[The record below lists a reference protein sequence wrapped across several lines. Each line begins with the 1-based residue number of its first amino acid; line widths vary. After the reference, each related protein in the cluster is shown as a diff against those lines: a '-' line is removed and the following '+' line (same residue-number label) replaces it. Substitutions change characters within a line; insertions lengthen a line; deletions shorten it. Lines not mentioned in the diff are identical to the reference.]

1 MSLFLALATVPTDPC
16 PQDIPGLGWGAS
28 APHTAQ
34 RFRSP
39 RPLGLVKVVSD
50 FWGDS
55 GEVLPNTYVSQGAH
69 AWVFAEPELDPADP
83 KLLGDLVLKT
93 GHVT

>member
-1 MSLFLALATVPTDPC
+1 M
-16 PQDIPGLGWGAS
+16 
-28 APHTAQ
+28 
-34 RFRSP
+34 
-39 RPLGLVKVVSD
+39 KVVSD

-83 KLLGDLVLKT
+83 ILLGDLVLKT